1 MVILIETE
9 AYVSDFA
16 GDPTANKFM
25 LSFNPTTI
33 ALMEDREFVHKEETI
48 TYCRVHLQGAPSI
61 NVVMDRKGLCHVLQ
75 QLSSQLMTRQAIAAP
90 SPLIGL

>member
-1 MVILIETE
+1 MNDKLSHCFLFLTFPCFRWKDFMVILIETE

-33 ALMEDREFVHKEETI
+33 ALMEDRV
-48 TYCRVHLQGAPSI
+48 RP
-61 NVVMDRKGLCHVLQ
+61 
-75 QLSSQLMTRQAIAAP
+75 
-90 SPLIGL
+90 